1 MPKYQAT
8 EYVRLS
14 YADDRMNESDS
25 ITNQKKLIA
34 DFLKGHPE
42 IELVS
47 ERIDDGYS
55 GILFD
60 RPAFQEMMDD
70 IRSGKINCVI
80 VKDLSRLGR
89 EYIETGR
96 YLRQIFPAYGVRFIA
111 ITDGIDTAN
120 DNPGDDL
127 TVSMKSIINDAYCH
141 DISVKTRSALLTKR
155 KDGDYVGACPKSA
168 KYVKMKAGEYQSV
181 ICPYGYRKSADGR
194 MEPDEETAPNVS
206 LIFEMAAQGYKIQ
219 TIIETLFEKG
229 ILTPGEHK
237 ASKGKNYHDVS
248 RCCHIWSRATVL
260 RLLEDE
266 RYIGTY
272 IMRKRKVVDVG
283 SSHVRKRDES
293 ERFKIPDHHPAIIEK
308 ELFDRAQKNIRRF
321 KCEKKNHAVYALRQ
335 KVFCGCCQ
343 HALTRRANKEP
354 FFGCFYTKADQTA
367 PCYGLHILEKEL
379 EGLLYELI
387 CKQAQIIL
395 SMDDLSQLSNTELQS
410 AELSEYEKR
419 ITNLNSK
426 KRQLYEDW
434 LMQVIDKATY
444 LERKAVL
451 DEELNRLTRIK
462 SSLAAT
468 VNQTKANQMKQN
480 NARELAG
487 TVVNSGSL
495 TSTLAEALI
504 EKVYVYPG
512 NQVEI
517 IWKTKDFC
525 LEQA

>member
-1 MPKYQAT
+1 MSRENIAAYTIAL
-8 EYVRLS
+8 YVRLS
-14 YADDRMNESDS
+14 SEDS
-25 ITNQKKLIA
+25 KVDSLSIVNQLKALHRYVDTTDELAGAEVREFVDNGYTGTN
-34 DFLKGHPE
+34 FE
-42 IELVS
+42 
-47 ERIDDGYS
+47 
-55 GILFD
+55 
-60 RPAFQEMMDD
+60 RPAMQELLEMV
-70 IRSGKINCVI
+70 RQSQVNCII
-80 VKDLSRLGR
+80 VKDFSRFGR
-89 EYIETGR
+89 NSIEVGYFMER
-96 YLRQIFPAYGVRFIA
+96 VFPIYGIRFISLNDEYDSA
-111 ITDGIDTAN
+111 KYHEDTGGINVAFKYLISEFYSR
-120 DNPGDDL
+120 DL
-127 TVSMKSIINDAYCH
+127 
-141 DISVKTRSALLTKR
+141 SVK
-155 KDGDYVGACPKSA
+155 YKSA

-194 MEPDEETAPNVS
+194 MEPDEETAPNVR
-206 LIFEMAAQGYKIQ
+206 LIFEMAAQGCKIQ

-248 RCCHIWSRATVL
+248 RCRHIWPRPTVL

-272 IMRKRKVVDVG
+272 IMRKRMVVDVG

-293 ERFKIPDHHPAIIEK
+293 EWFKIPDHHPAIIEK

-321 KCEKKNHAVYALRQ
+321 KCEKKNQAVYALRQ

-343 HALTRRANKEP
+343 HALTRTPKKEP
-354 FFGCFYTKADQTA
+354 VFSCFYTRADQSA
-367 PCYGLHILEKEL
+367 PCYGLHIPEKEL

-395 SMDDLSQLSNTELQS
+395 NMDDLSQLSDTELQS

-419 ITNLNSK
+419 IASLNTK
-426 KRQLYEDW
+426 KRQLYEEW

-444 LERKAVL
+444 LERKAIL

-462 SSLAAT
+462 SSLAAS
-468 VNQTKANQMKQN
+468 VNQAKANQTQQG
-480 NARELAG
+480 NAKELAK
-487 TVVNSGSL
+487 TVVNSSSL
-495 TSTLAEALI
+495 TPALAEALI